1 MKKRILALACAMAL
15 MCAMSSTAFAA
26 GSVTTESVTKST
38 AVVAADPALTIGSQ
52 QLTAKT
58 IEEFAKTTTVTS
70 TVNAT
75 IKAVSTD
82 IAKAAV
88 AEAKSVVGG
97 NAFIASVIDLSVPAG
112 TGEASFTLNCANIAA
127 GQSVTILHQ
136 KADGTWETIKPSS
149 VANGSVTF
157 TLTSYSPVAIVINAT
172 APKTGDMAVII
183 SMLAVVC
190 LAGAV
195 IFGRRT
201 RLN

>member
-1 MKKRILALACAMAL
+1 MYEEWKEEFKNMKKRILALACAMAL

-58 IEEFAKTTTVTS
+58 IEEFAKTTTV
-70 TVNAT
+70 
-75 IKAVSTD
+75 
-82 IAKAAV
+82 AKAAV

-112 TGEASFTLNCANIAA
+112 TGEASFTLSCANIAA

-136 KADGTWETIKPSS
+136 KADGTWEAITPSS
-149 VANGSVTF
+149 VTNGSVTF